1 MAEITRRRDPEAP
14 DHALG
19 GIAWAPKMS
28 NRWSMKYEREL
39 IRLAKTQTLQAI
51 SDKLQCPS
59 VTVLERAAQ
68 LGIKIKREKAKGK

>member
-1 MAEITRRRDPEAP
+1 
-14 DHALG
+14 
-19 GIAWAPKMS
+19 
-28 NRWSMKYEREL
+28 MKYEREL